1 MFCLLLKSPR
11 KYIFISAVIA
21 LQLLVQ
27 CNQAL
32 AGAKQPPAPSPTP
45 SQSGSE
51 IVYQDETLMMGYITS
66 GDTVDRTGYDQCT
79 ATLGR
84 YVDVESDNSANHNP
98 VFQVDVNTT
107 SISFS
112 HNRWVRDPV
121 VAFICTNAQ
130 PTSKQI
136 VTGYSASGTNIGAGL
151 SCVTTIGNFKK
162 FRAGGGGR
170 GTLSCTYDSATG
182 VVTARDTGAGEV
194 TDCGYVCVDD
204 QVSANTAGSSRLLV
218 RHYEATNGATDN
230 IGASLAV
237 AYGTNY
243 FFSKC
248 SGTGI
253 VYGNYNETTGT
264 VTQGQ
269 STPCTSSSYSYISA
283 FALQCSDGVDN
294 DGDGLTD
301 IEDPGCSTPDDDDE
315 SDGTSQ
321 CQDGIDN
328 DGDGATDIAD
338 FSCSS
343 PQDNDE
349 TNPKAQCQDGSD
361 NDSDGAIDMNDFS
374 CASNQDNDESDPQS
388 ECQDGTDNDGDGVI
402 DLADPGCGDN
412 PQNDDESA
420 GTTQCQDNIDND
432 GDGAADLQ
440 DYSCLGDNT
449 KDDEANP
456 LSECQDGVDNDGDS
470 LIDGAD
476 PACTT
481 PQHNNE
487 GSATTQCQ
495 DGVDNDSDGAT
506 DLADYSCQ
514 GLPTNDNEA
523 IPLAECQDT
532 VDNDLDGLTDLADPG
547 CSSSQ
552 DNFEGDGTSQCQDG
566 IDNDGDGAI
575 DNNDFSCQGD
585 NTKNDEAN
593 PKSQCQDGVDNDGDI
608 VIDMQDPGCSSPQDN
623 NEGDGTT
630 ACQDGLDND
639 GDGAIDLADFSCGG
653 DPINR
658 DEANPKSQCQNTI
671 DDDSDGLTDLNDPG
685 CANNQDNDESDG
697 TSQCQNTVDDDTD
710 GLVDMADPGCSTP
723 QDNDESDGTSQ
734 CQNTVDDDTD
744 GLVDMADP
752 GCATPQDNDE
762 SDGTSQCQNT
772 VDDDTDGLI
781 DMADPGCATPQ
792 DNDESD
798 GTSQCQNTVDDDTD
812 GLVDMADPGCST
824 PQDNDESDGT
834 SQCQNTVDDDA
845 DGLIDMADPGC
856 TTPQDND
863 ESGGTSQCQ
872 NTIDDDVDGLTDM
885 ADPGCST
892 PQDNDESDEP
902 TLLSLGL
909 ECVTKN
915 ADSTKTAYFS
925 YNNTASA
932 DVTVVNNAGAGTV
945 NAFITDDA
953 NITTPPTTFKP
964 GLATG
969 TVAVTFNAPS
979 LTWVVRAAGSA
990 QSQATAS
997 DTTPE
1002 CGAVVPFAECRGFQ
1016 NGVMTV
1022 RLGYDNP
1029 NGFAQHF
1036 DIGSNNGFTPGAI
1049 DRGQPTQFFS
1059 GLNSSA
1065 IEVGIE
1071 DIDTGV
1077 TWNINNESIRLDSTL
1092 PACAGEC
1099 TEVSS
1104 GSIQEEL
1111 DQVAVELSALV
1122 VRAAEAL
1129 KASKVRRK
1137 RDKVDFRRAKKKAEG
1152 YIASAK
1158 ALTIQIPEVT
1168 KTCPDAPQLCVTV
1181 DRGPIITQLS
1191 SLYAVQRNSVRRTI
1205 ARAYWRNTGSTG
1217 LKARKKLVRA
1227 AVTLEQQG
1235 NAALAELPRFAEDCE

>member
-1 MFCLLLKSPR
+1 MFCLFVKFTR
-11 KYIFISAVIA
+11 KYLSVGAVMSLA
-21 LQLLVQ
+21 FLMY
-27 CNQAL
+27 CNQAS
-32 AGAKQPPAPSPTP
+32 AGAKQPPAPDSSS
-45 SQSGSE
+45 SQGGPE
-51 IVYQDETLMMGYITS
+51 IVYQDETVMMGYMTS
-66 GDTVDRTGYDQCT
+66 GVTVDRSGYDQCT

-230 IGASLAV
+230 IGANLAV

-243 FFSKC
+243 FFSEC

-253 VYGNYNETTGT
+253 VYGNYNQTTGM

-283 FALQCSDGVDN
+283 FTLQCSDGVDN

-301 IEDPGCSTPDDDDE
+301 IEDPGCSDPDDDDE

-361 NDSDGAIDMNDFS
+361 NDSDGATDMNDFS

-388 ECQDGTDNDGDGVI
+388 ECQDGIDNDGDGVI

-585 NTKNDEAN
+585 NTKDDEEN
-593 PKSQCQDGVDNDGDI
+593 PKSQCQDGIDNDGDI
-608 VIDMQDPGCSSPQDN
+608 VTDMQDPGCSSPQDN

-671 DDDSDGLTDLNDPG
+671 DDDQDGFIDMSDAG
-685 CANNQDNDESDG
+685 CSTPQDDDESDG
-697 TSQCQNTVDDDTD
+697 TSQCQNT
-710 GLVDMADPGCSTP
+710 
-723 QDNDESDGTSQ
+723 
-734 CQNTVDDDTD
+734 
-744 GLVDMADP
+744 
-752 GCATPQDNDE
+752 
-762 SDGTSQCQNT
+762 
-772 VDDDTDGLI
+772 I
-781 DMADPGCATPQ
+781 
-792 DNDESD
+792 
-798 GTSQCQNTVDDDTD
+798 
-812 GLVDMADPGCST
+812 
-824 PQDNDESDGT
+824 
-834 SQCQNTVDDDA
+834 DDDA
-845 DGLIDMADPGC
+845 
-856 TTPQDND
+856 
-863 ESGGTSQCQ
+863 
-872 NTIDDDVDGLTDM
+872 DGLTDM

-892 PQDNDESDEP
+892 PQDTDESDEA
-902 TLLSLGL
+902 TLLSLGI
-909 ECVTKN
+909 ECVTDN
-915 ADSTKTAYFS
+915 ADNTSTAYFS
-925 YNNTASA
+925 YNNTEQA
-932 DVTVVNNAGAGTV
+932 DVTVVTDAAAGTV
-945 NAFITDDA
+945 NAFVTDDA
-953 NITTPPTTFKP
+953 NITTPPTVFKP
-964 GLATG
+964 GIAKG
-969 TVAVTFNAPS
+969 TVAITYAAPS

-990 QSQATAS
+990 QSQATAT
-997 DTTPE
+997 DTTPR

-1029 NGFAQHF
+1029 NDFAQTF
-1036 DIGSNNGFTPGAI
+1036 EVGANNGFNPGAV

-1059 GLNSSA
+1059 GLNSSVV
-1065 IEVGIE
+1065 EVGVD
-1071 DIDTGV
+1071 DIDTGT
-1077 TWNINNESIRLDSTL
+1077 TWNINQETIRLDSTL

-1099 TEVSS
+1099 TEVST
-1104 GSIQEEL
+1104 GTTQEEL
-1111 DQVAVELSALV
+1111 DEVAVELSALV
-1122 VRAAEAL
+1122 VKAAEAL
-1129 KASKVRRK
+1129 KSSKVRRK
-1137 RDKVDFRRAKKKAEG
+1137 RDKVDFRRAKKKAAE
-1152 YIASAK
+1152 YVASAR

-1181 DRGPIITQLS
+1181 DRGPVISQLS
-1191 SLYAVQRNSVRRTI
+1191 GLYAVQRNSVRRTI

-1217 LKARKKLVRA
+1217 SRTRKRLVRK
-1227 AVTLEQQG
+1227 AVALEKRG